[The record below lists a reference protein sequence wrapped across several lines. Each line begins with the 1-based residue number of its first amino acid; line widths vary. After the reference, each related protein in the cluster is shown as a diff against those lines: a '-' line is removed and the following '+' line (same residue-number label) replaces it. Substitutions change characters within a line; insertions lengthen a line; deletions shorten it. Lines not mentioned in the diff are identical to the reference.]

1 MNSFL
6 ELRVPPVIQVVLV
19 GTLIWLANAVFPA
32 TRITIPLA
40 SWLAAALAACGIA
53 VAVLGVAAFRQANTT
68 VDPRAPEQSAR
79 VVRTGIYKLSRNP
92 MYVGF
97 FLVLLAWSISLQQL
111 LAVPLLAA
119 FVAYL
124 TRYQIIPEERFL
136 KDKFGN
142 EYIDYCRQV
151 RRWL

>member
-1 MNSFL
+1 MNTFL
-6 ELRVPPVIQVVLV
+6 ELRMPPLVLV
-19 GTLIWLANAVFPA
+19 FLVGALIWLTSTVFPA
-32 TRITIPLA
+32 TRVAIPLA
-40 SWLAAALAACGIA
+40 QQLATALAACGIV
-53 VAVLGVAAFRQANTT
+53 VAILGVAAFRRANTT
-68 VDPRAPEQSAR
+68 VDPRVPEQSAQ

-97 FLVLLAWSISLQQL
+97 FLVLLAWSICLQQL
-111 LAVPLLAA
+111 LAAPLLAA

-136 KDKFGN
+136 KEKFGV
-142 EYIDYCRQV
+142 EYVDYCRKV

>member
-1 MNSFL
+1 MNSSL
-6 ELRVPPVIQVVLV
+6 ELRVPPLVLTILV
-19 GTLIWLANAVFPA
+19 GTLIWFANMALPA
-32 TRITIPLA
+32 TRITIPQA
-40 SWLAAALAACGIA
+40 PWLSLALAACGIA

-68 VDPRAPEQSAR
+68 VDPRVPNQSAQ
-79 VVRTGIYKLSRNP
+79 VVPTGIYKYSRNP

-97 FLVLLAWSISLQQL
+97 FLVLLAWSVSLQQL
-111 LAVPLLAA
+111 MALPLLAA

-136 KDKFGN
+136 KEKFGV
-142 EYIDYCRQV
+142 EYVDYCRKV

>member
-1 MNSFL
+1 MNKFL
-6 ELRVPPVIQVVLV
+6 ELRVPPLVLAFLV
-19 GTLIWLANAVFPA
+19 GALIWLASTAFPA

-40 SWLAAALAACGIA
+40 SWLAAVLAACGIA
-53 VAVLGVAAFRQANTT
+53 VAVLGVAAFRRANTT
-68 VDPRAPEQSAR
+68 VDPRVPEQSAQ
-79 VVRTGIYKLSRNP
+79 VVRSGIYKLSRNP

-97 FLVLLAWSISLQQL
+97 FLVLLAWSVSLQQL
-111 LAVPLLAA
+111 LAIPLLAA

-136 KDKFGN
+136 KDKFGD
-142 EYIDYCRQV
+142 EYVEYCRRV